1 MGLLSKLRAWI
12 AGTAGDDESAASSTD
27 PGDGKTTE
35 SGESAE
41 KAEATGLDPSA
52 ATETRT
58 AATDDAVDALRDVRR
73 SEEVAP
79 ADADADSDA
88 DTDPDED
95 AKPDPDADSEGD
107 PGDPAGDGRD
117 AF

>member
-27 PGDGKTTE
+27 PEGATTAE
-35 SGESAE
+35 DGESAE

-73 SEEVAP
+73 SQEVASTDEG
-79 ADADADSDA
+79 A
-88 DTDPDED
+88 DPDED
-95 AKPDPDADSEGD
+95 ASDDGDAAGSEDTGPDAT
-107 PGDPAGDGRD
+107 AGDGRD
-117 AF
+117 AS

>member
-12 AGTAGDDESAASSTD
+12 AGTAGDDESAAPSTD
-27 PGDGKTTE
+27 PGDEEPTE
-35 SGESAE
+35 SGESGESGE

-73 SEEVAP
+73 SQDGSPVEEG
-79 ADADADSDA
+79 ADEA
-88 DTDPDED
+88 
-95 AKPDPDADSEGD
+95 
-107 PGDPAGDGRD
+107 AGDAGGDERD
-117 AF
+117 AS

>member
-27 PGDGKTTE
+27 PGDEETTE
-35 SGESAE
+35 SGESGK

-73 SEEVAP
+73 SQEAAP
-79 ADADADSDA
+79 ADDDASDDGDGDDA
-88 DTDPDED
+88 GSED
-95 AKPDPDADSEGD
+95 AGPDAT
-107 PGDPAGDGRD
+107 AGDGRD
-117 AF
+117 AS

>member
-1 MGLLSKLRAWI
+1 MGLLSRLRAWI
-12 AGTAGDDESAASSTD
+12 VGTAGDDESAASSTD
-27 PGDGKTTE
+27 PGEEETTE

-73 SEEVAP
+73 SQEVASTDEG
-79 ADADADSDA
+79 A
-88 DTDPDED
+88 DPDED
-95 AKPDPDADSEGD
+95 ASADGDAAGSEDAGPDAT
-107 PGDPAGDGRD
+107 AGDGRD
-117 AF
+117 AS